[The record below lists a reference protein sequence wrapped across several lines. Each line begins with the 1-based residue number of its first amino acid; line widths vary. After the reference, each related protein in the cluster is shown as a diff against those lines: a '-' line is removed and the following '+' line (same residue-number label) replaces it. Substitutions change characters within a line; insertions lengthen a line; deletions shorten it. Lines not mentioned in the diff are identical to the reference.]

1 MHMGGTALVQAID
14 ALIEKGRGIAARL
27 LQVRPEQLD
36 FTDGHY
42 RLSGGGMVSLAAVAR
57 AGADDD
63 ACGAVSDLTAEVSNG
78 SDLYTFPNGCHLVE
92 LEIDP
97 ETGEVTLERYLAV
110 DDFGR
115 LINPLLT
122 EGQLQGGVAQ
132 GIGQALLEHTVYDAE
147 SGQIHSGSLLDYA
160 LPRAS
165 DLPSFE
171 LTFNEIPT
179 ESNPL
184 GVKGVGQAGC
194 IAAPQA
200 VMNAILDALAPLGI
214 TQFDMPATPCRIW
227 ESIRA
232 ARLNAR

>member
-27 LQVRPEQLD
+27 LQVRPEQLE
-36 FTDGHY
+36 FTDGHFAC
-42 RLSGGGMVSLAAVAR
+42 RAGGWSVSLPLRGPGRTRCMRSRVR
-57 AGADDD
+57 FDG
-63 ACGAVSDLTAEVSNG
+63 EVSNG

-92 LEIDP
+92 LEIDR

-132 GIGQALLEHTVYDAE
+132 GIGQALLEHTVYDPE

-160 LPRAS
+160 LPRA
-165 DLPSFE
+165 DHLPDFA
-171 LTFNEIPT
+171 IR
-179 ESNPL
+179 L
-184 GVKGVGQAGC
+184 GG
-194 IAAPQA
+194 AADQ
-200 VMNAILDALAPLGI
+200 GK
-214 TQFDMPATPCRIW
+214 
-227 ESIRA
+227 RA
-232 ARLNAR
+232 WRERLRPSRCDGSAADGD